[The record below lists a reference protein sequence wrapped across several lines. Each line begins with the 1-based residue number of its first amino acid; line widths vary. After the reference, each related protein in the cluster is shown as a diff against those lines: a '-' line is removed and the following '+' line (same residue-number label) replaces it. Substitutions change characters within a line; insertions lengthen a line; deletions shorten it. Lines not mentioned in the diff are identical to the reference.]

1 MTLASTSPTQDLQ
14 AQAVVNV
21 MRYTQTATAT
31 KFPIDGT
38 REVVVQTLCVETAR
52 KAVEGRR

>member
-1 MTLASTSPTQDLQ
+1 MTPTQDLQ

-38 REVVVQTLCVETAR
+38 REIVVQTLCVETAR
-52 KAVEGRR
+52 KAVEGRRCD